1 MSNPV
6 KVHVGLDVSK
16 LHLDVALPSR
26 TLQVANTPAGHRTLL
41 GALPPHAHVC
51 LEATGGYERAIVD
64 ALHQAAIEVSV
75 LNPRQVRDFARARG
89 LLAKTDRI
97 DAGVLAEFGRLMP
110 CPPTPPRPRVERA
123 LAELCALR
131 DQFVD
136 QRAQLA
142 QSAEHYALAESRRL
156 IESQRKSLTTKIE
169 KLEARLATLIASE
182 PALAAR
188 SATLQAQAGI
198 GAGSAAV
205 LLAHLPEL
213 GQASRR
219 QIAALSGLAPYNHDS
234 GPRRGARHIRG
245 GRPRVRRVLYM
256 ASLSAIRAKG
266 SLLATFYQRLRAAGK
281 PAKVA
286 LIATARKLLC
296 HLNQQLKTAWLLP
309 A

>member
-16 LHLDVALPSR
+16 HHLDYALPDR
-26 TLQVANTPAGHRTLL
+26 TLRVTNTPEGHRILL
-41 GALPPHAHVC
+41 AALPPHSHVC
-51 LEATGGYERAIVD
+51 VEATSSYHREILE
-64 ALHQAAIEVSV
+64 ALHQAQIPVSV
-75 LNPRQVRDFARARG
+75 LNPRAVRDFARARG

-97 DAGVLAEFGRLMP
+97 DARVLAGFGRRMDP
-110 CPPTPPRPRVERA
+110 PPTPPRPRKERE

-131 DQFVD
+131 DQLVD
-136 QRAQLA
+136 LRAQLA
-142 QSAEHYALAESRRL
+142 QSAEHYTLAQSRRL
-156 IESQRKSLTTKIE
+156 IESERKSLGRKIE
-169 KLEARLATLIASE
+169 ALEASMAALIASE
-182 PALAAR
+182 PTLAAR
-188 SATLQAQAGI
+188 NATLQAQAGI
-198 GAGSAAV
+198 GAGGAAV

-219 QIAALSGLAPYNHDS
+219 QIAALSGLAPYNDDS

-245 GRPRVRRVLYM
+245 GRPRVRRALYM
-256 ASLSAIRAKG
+256 ATLSAIRAKG
-266 SLLATFYQRLRAAGK
+266 SPLAAFYRRLRAAGK

-296 HLNQQLKTAWLLP
+296 YLNQQLKTAWLLP